1 MFTAVEDPVLLADPA
16 LSLDALFFDASCAAS
31 AKATSCQAD
40 SPLSDELGSDDL
52 VLLNQLLNDFDA
64 TSSTTGSSDDEVVSV
79 QRGQC
84 ADCATHQPQ
93 RSRKRR
99 RTSSVGSADAKP
111 ANKAKSQSQRQK
123 EEIALLKSQA
133 EELNVKLATLQE
145 RKRKREMATTD
156 CESETSDDDPKHD
169 GDSTE
174 VVERKMSLW
183 QGVAS
188 RQESELRAAEKEN
201 KSLKDEVAK
210 RWKQMK
216 SLERSIITSQIE
228 QLRET
233 KQDGLAS
240 ELSVI
245 VSSM

>member
-31 AKATSCQAD
+31 VKATSCQAD

-64 TSSTTGSSDDEVVSV
+64 TSSTTGSSDDEVASV
-79 QRGQC
+79 QRG
-84 ADCATHQPQ
+84 H
-93 RSRKRR
+93 RKRR
-99 RTSSVGSADAKP
+99 RTSSVGSSDAKP

-123 EEIALLKSQA
+123 EEIAQLKSQA
-133 EELNVKLATLQE
+133 EELNAKLAALQE

-156 CESETSDDDPKHD
+156 CESVASDDDPKNEVF
-169 GDSTE
+169 STE

-188 RQESELRAAEKEN
+188 RQENELRAAEKEN